1 MPTTI
6 SRTYARALTSLV
18 ALALSAS
25 LFGAPAP
32 AAHAATS
39 TTASTASAAPA
50 ATAPATKPASKPK
63 KPKPT
68 KAQKARAFAK
78 RVIAKV
84 ASRKGRPYAYGA
96 AGPGRFDC
104 SGLTMWTFKKLGRK
118 LPHSSAAQYGR
129 TKHLRAKDR
138 RPGDLVFFHDGGGIY
153 HVGIYAGKNQIWHA
167 PRSGSSVRKER
178 IWTGSVYYGRVR

>member
-6 SRTYARALTSLV
+6 RRTFARALTSLV
-18 ALALSAS
+18 ALVLSAS

-32 AAHAATS
+32 VAHAAATS
-39 TTASTASAAPA
+39 TSAASATTAAAPAPAPA
-50 ATAPATKPASKPK
+50 ATTPTK

-78 RVIAKV
+78 RVLAKV
-84 ASRKGRPYAYGA
+84 ATRKGRPYAYGA

-153 HVGIYAGKNQIWHA
+153 HVGIYAGKNKIWHA